1 MRHCA
6 SVLLLG
12 GLLALIPPPTQ
23 GQSGVQ
29 YGLALGVNRATLES
43 PAALGARWLF
53 VGGGVVRTPL
63 CGPLALQSE
72 LLLSQ
77 EGAEVDADDGGAI
90 EYGAGYL
97 ELPLLIHLTAPPI
110 QSVVSYGEA
119 GGFGAVKLFE
129 RQTPGTGNLN
139 IPIPSDATF
148 FDRIN
153 AGIVVG
159 IGADISIGERTFN
172 LTVRRKWGLVDVAQN
187 VENQPF
193 SDFGAEFPA
202 RGRTRTWSAFLRLGL

>member
-12 GLLALIPPPTQ
+12 GLLVMIPMPAQ
-23 GQSGVQ
+23 GQSGLQ
-29 YGLALGVNRATLES
+29 YGLTLGVNRATLES
-43 PAALGARWLF
+43 PAALGSRWSF
-53 VGGGVVRTPL
+53 VGGGVVRTPSY
-63 CGPLALQSE
+63 GPLALQSE

-77 EGAEVDADDGGAI
+77 EGAEVGADDGGAI

-97 ELPLLIHLTAPPI
+97 ELPLLVHLTAPPV
-110 QSVVSYGEA
+110 QSVSAYGEA

-148 FDRIN
+148 FDRFN
-153 AGIVVG
+153 AGIVLG
-159 IGADISIGERTFN
+159 IGATISIGERKFN
-172 LTVRRKWGLVDVAQN
+172 LAVRRKWGLVDVTQN

-193 SDFGAEFPA
+193 SDLGAEFPT